1 MDVSL
6 TQHSC
11 FLLTNLVSDYKLDF
25 YFPKCRLGKVESEW
39 TRDVW
44 KDRTQWS
51 IIKARFLSR
60 RRISWMGYI
69 YRLCNLK
76 LDTTFIAADVYQCL
90 SSVKSFKVDLQRNC
104 SPRLSFIISLSM
116 QIDRWRRSKI
126 NDRVTKAPSAIA
138 TAQGLFAF
146 WNHPNGLLM
155 SVPQCKEVR
164 SVNMWCCARQAVF
177 FSSML
182 FFQWSILQ
190 KQRFFLRSAFFQFS
204 SILILSPSF

>member
-1 MDVSL
+1 M
-6 TQHSC
+6 
-11 FLLTNLVSDYKLDF
+11 N
-25 YFPKCRLGKVESEW
+25 EW
-39 TRDVW
+39 AT
-44 KDRTQWS
+44 
-51 IIKARFLSR
+51 
-60 RRISWMGYI
+60 

-164 SVNMWCCARQAVF
+164 SVNMWCCARQAFF

-190 KQRFFLRSAFFQFS
+190 KQRFFLKICFFFNSHPSSFYLPLFS
-204 SILILSPSF
+204 GRFRRRESVRLDLDLDFDLENQSDRYG

>member
-1 MDVSL
+1 M
-6 TQHSC
+6 
-11 FLLTNLVSDYKLDF
+11 N
-25 YFPKCRLGKVESEW
+25 EW
-39 TRDVW
+39 AT
-44 KDRTQWS
+44 
-51 IIKARFLSR
+51 
-60 RRISWMGYI
+60 

-76 LDTTFIAADVYQCL
+76 LDTTFIAADVYRCL

-155 SVPQCKEVR
+155 RVPECKEVR

-177 FSSML
+177 FL
-182 FFQWSILQ
+182 RCFFFSVIDFA
-190 KQRFFLRSAFFQFS
+190 KATFFFKDLLFFQFS

>member
-1 MDVSL
+1 MRLRLFAHLVTLKKDNLFYGWIVSL

-11 FLLTNLVSDYKLDF
+11 FLLTNLVSDYKLVS
-25 YFPKCRLGKVESEW
+25 YFPKCRLDKGESEW

-60 RRISWMGYI
+60 TRISWMGYI

-76 LDTTFIAADVYQCL
+76 LDTTFTAADVYQCL

-126 NDRVTKAPSAIA
+126 NDRVAKAPSAIA

-146 WNHPNGLLM
+146 
-155 SVPQCKEVR
+155 
-164 SVNMWCCARQAVF
+164 
-177 FSSML
+177 
-182 FFQWSILQ
+182 
-190 KQRFFLRSAFFQFS
+190 
-204 SILILSPSF
+204 

>member
-1 MDVSL
+1 MFERIERSDPSL
-6 TQHSC
+6 RHVF
-11 FLLTNLVSDYKLDF
+11 FLGD
-25 YFPKCRLGKVESEW
+25 ESHE
-39 TRDVW
+39 
-44 KDRTQWS
+44 
-51 IIKARFLSR
+51 
-60 RRISWMGYI
+60 WMGYI
-69 YRLCNLK
+69 YLLCNLK

-155 SVPQCKEVR
+155 SVPQCKEVW
-164 SVNMWCCARQAVF
+164 SVNMWCCARQAFFFLQCFFFSDRFCKSNVF
-177 FSSML
+177 FKDLL
-182 FFQWSILQ
+182 FFL
-190 KQRFFLRSAFFQFS
+190 FS